1 MLEGRANAGMNI
13 RREMRRHWSNE
24 ESSKNPSLYCICP
37 FVASTAHHHRF
48 PTAHSSLLFSG
59 GTPQGLSFIFSSFKK
74 KIILFSS
81 FILEKLAKQ
90 VHV

>member
-1 MLEGRANAGMNI
+1 MLEGRANAGMNV

-48 PTAHSSLLFSG
+48 ATAHSSLLWWNS
-59 GTPQGLSFIFSSFKK
+59 TRFIFYFVLKKKK

-90 VHV
+90 AHV